1 MNRGKSP
8 IKSKKYQLLI
18 KAARDLFM
26 RYGIKKVTVEEIC
39 STAGVSKMTFYKHFN
54 NKIELALFI
63 LNQTFEDG
71 VRRYK
76 IIMSQDVPYAE
87 KARQLIR
94 LKLEST
100 EDVSREMT
108 KDILDSPIPEV
119 AAMMRKISEENF
131 NLFLNDMISAQ
142 KKGEIRGDIN
152 PHFIMYVLG
161 KLQEMAVDER
171 FSSMY
176 ASTQALSSEILNF
189 FFYGIMSREKE

>member
-1 MNRGKSP
+1 
-8 IKSKKYQLLI
+8 
-18 KAARDLFM
+18 M

-39 STAGVSKMTFYKHFN
+39 TTAGVSKMTFYKHFK
-54 NKIELALFI
+54 NKIEVALFI
-63 LNQTFEDG
+63 LNQTFEEG

-76 IIMSQDVPYAE
+76 KIMNEDVPYAE

-119 AAMMRKISEENF
+119 AEMMRKISEENF

-152 PHFIMYVLG
+152 PYFIMSILG
-161 KLQEMAVDER
+161 KLQEMALDEQ

-176 ASTQALSSEILNF
+176 TSTQALSSEILNF
-189 FFYGIMSREKE
+189 FFYGIIPREKE

>member
-1 MNRGKSP
+1 MNSGNSSTQ
-8 IKSKKYQLLI
+8 SKKYRQLI
-18 KAARDLFM
+18 EAARDLFM

-39 STAGVSKMTFYKHFN
+39 TTAGVSKMTFYKHFK
-54 NKIELALFI
+54 NKIEVALFI
-63 LNQTFEDG
+63 LNQTFEEG

-76 IIMSQDVPYAE
+76 KIMNEDVPYAE

-119 AAMMRKISEENF
+119 AEMMRKISEENF

-152 PHFIMYVLG
+152 PYFIMSILG
-161 KLQEMAVDER
+161 KLQEMALDEQ

-176 ASTQALSSEILNF
+176 TSTQALSSEILNF
-189 FFYGIMSREKE
+189 FFYGIIPREKE